1 MKETKFME
9 KKQREE
15 EIITL
20 NKYKELIEYI
30 KDNVIVIKKINKN
43 KANARKIGLC
53 TDTLDVAYYVI
64 EDFIINGLRGAE
76 HKAFITLYALAQ
88 AIDISIQ
95 ATIKLYE
102 IIVGVTC
109 IRNEIV
115 SPELQEFIDEVLNN
129 VKMVDEYDTNIL
141 LNSIDCSSYEISITS
156 LKNDNF
162 ENREVSYRKL
172 ILDYLNHQKEL
183 KFVKHIIFR
192 IIMNDKIKEF
202 EKEFDNE

>member
-1 MKETKFME
+1 ME
-9 KKQREE
+9 KKQSEE

-30 KDNVIVIKKINKN
+30 KDNIIVINEREQN
-43 KANARKIGLC
+43 KANARKIGVC
-53 TDTLDVAYYVI
+53 TDTLSVSYYVI
-64 EDFIINGLRGAE
+64 EDFIINGLKGAE

-102 IIVGVTC
+102 IVVGTTC
-109 IRNEIV
+109 DRNVVI
-115 SPELQEFIDEVLNN
+115 SGGLQEFIDEVLNN
-129 VKMVDEYDTNIL
+129 VKMVNEYDSTIL
-141 LNSIDCSSYEISITS
+141 LNSIDCSKYEINITS

-162 ENREVSYRKL
+162 ENREVSYRRL
-172 ILDYLNHQKEL
+172 ILDYLNNQKEL

-202 EKEFDNE
+202 EKEFDDE